1 MGGSSLIAMEKEVVL
16 TGTDLLL
23 RPVRLS
29 DVNEDYVRWMNDPE
43 VNRYLETRFRSQQRR
58 DIEEYVRTMGEKPG
72 VYFFAMVLKDGRLH
86 MGNIKLEITS
96 SIHRRGEISL
106 FIGEKEQ
113 WGRGLASQAISMVS
127 DFALS
132 KLKLHK
138 LTAGCYSNNPGSA
151 RAFEKAGFT
160 REAVLKEEYQCE
172 GKWVDRY
179 CYALIDSSE
188 MKPTRQGAD
197 RDQRPL

>member
-1 MGGSSLIAMEKEVVL
+1 VEKEIVL

-43 VNRYLETRFRSQQRR
+43 VNRYLETRFRSQEQR
-58 DIEEYVRTMGEKPG
+58 DIEEYVRTMREKPG
-72 VYFFAMVLKDGRLH
+72 VYFFAMVLKDRRLH
-86 MGNIKLEITS
+86 IGNIKLEIVS
-96 SIHRRGEISL
+96 SIHHRGEISL

-113 WGRGLASQAISMVS
+113 WGRGLASQAISMVR

-132 KLKLHK
+132 ELRLHK

-160 REAVLKEEYQCE
+160 REAVLKEEYRCE
-172 GKWVDRY
+172 GRWVDRY
-179 CYALIDSSE
+179 CYALIGSLESE
-188 MKPTRQGAD
+188 PTRQGAA
-197 RDQRPL
+197 REKRPI